1 MIISVD
7 HLTKY
12 INDKCIVKD
21 ASFTVEENEKVALIG
36 VNGTGKS
43 TLLKV
48 LTGQEPKNEGL
59 IRTKK
64 GANIQMVSQTPNFSC
79 RTVWEEIQNIN
90 QLNKEPVETF
100 EIQSIL
106 NQLGLFDHTQE
117 IQTMSGGQQKRLS
130 LACALLRKC
139 DLLFLDEPTNHL
151 DNAMVEWLESYLL
164 KMKTAVIL
172 VTHDRY
178 FLDRV
183 CQKIFEL
190 DHGRLY
196 VHQGNYETYLEDKT
210 IRQEQASMASHKL
223 NALYRKELSWVR
235 AGVQARGTKSKS
247 RLQRFEE
254 LRDQRSFQRDQSLTM
269 TFESKRLG
277 KKTIEW
283 DDLACGYDH
292 DLLEH
297 LFEELRDQRSF
308 QRDQSLTMTFESKRL
323 GKKTIEWDDLACGY
337 DHDLLEHFSYC
348 LQRHDRVGIIG
359 PNGCGKSTLLDC
371 IAGIKQPRHGTITY
385 GETVSIGYFQQM
397 DSTMDLS
404 LRVIDYIEK
413 DTPTLEIE
421 NQRISAASLL
431 ERFLFPRSMQYTTL
445 DRLSGGERR
454 RLYLCKVLMEAPNIL
469 LLDEPTNDLDLFLFP
484 RSMQYTTLDR
494 LSGGE
499 RRRLYLCKVLMEAPN
514 ILLLDEPTND
524 LDLVTLEILEDYL
537 DDFQGAVIVVSHDR
551 YFLDRVV
558 DKVFVYQDT
567 HTFQQY
573 PGGYSDYLS
582 KVQEQKEYKKRE
594 KVEWKTSRKKKLSY
608 MEQKEYETISNEL
621 PILEQQIQDCDE
633 QMTQVGLDYEKLMEI
648 QNVREQYEQ
657 RLEELTIRWM
667 ELEEIKEGIS

>member
-297 LFEELRDQRSF
+297 
-308 QRDQSLTMTFESKRL
+308 
-323 GKKTIEWDDLACGY
+323 
-337 DHDLLEHFSYC
+337 FSYC

-431 ERFLFPRSMQYTTL
+431 ER
-445 DRLSGGERR
+445 
-454 RLYLCKVLMEAPNIL
+454 
-469 LLDEPTNDLDLFLFP
+469 FLFP

>member
-292 DLLEH
+292 DL
-297 LFEELRDQRSF
+297 F
-308 QRDQSLTMTFESKRL
+308 
-323 GKKTIEWDDLACGY
+323 
-337 DHDLLEHFSYC
+337 EHFSYC

-431 ERFLFPRSMQYTTL
+431 ER
-445 DRLSGGERR
+445 
-454 RLYLCKVLMEAPNIL
+454 
-469 LLDEPTNDLDLFLFP
+469 FLFP

>member
-254 LRDQRSFQRDQSLTM
+254 LRN
-269 TFESKRLG
+269 
-277 KKTIEW
+277 
-283 DDLACGYDH
+283 
-292 DLLEH
+292 
-297 LFEELRDQRSF
+297 QRSF

-431 ERFLFPRSMQYTTL
+431 ER
-445 DRLSGGERR
+445 
-454 RLYLCKVLMEAPNIL
+454 
-469 LLDEPTNDLDLFLFP
+469 FLFP

>member
-139 DLLFLDEPTNHL
+139 DLLLLDEPTNHL

-190 DHGRLY
+190 DQGRLY
-196 VHQGNYETYLEDKT
+196 IHQGNYETYLEDKT

-223 NALYRKELSWVR
+223 NALYKKELSWVR

-254 LRDQRSFQRDQSLTM
+254 LRNQRSFQRDQSLTM

-283 DDLACGYDH
+283 DNLACGYDH
-292 DLLEH
+292 DL
-297 LFEELRDQRSF
+297 F
-308 QRDQSLTMTFESKRL
+308 
-323 GKKTIEWDDLACGY
+323 
-337 DHDLLEHFSYC
+337 EHFSYC

-371 IAGIKQPRHGTITY
+371 IAGIKQPRHGSITY

-431 ERFLFPRSMQYTTL
+431 ER
-445 DRLSGGERR
+445 
-454 RLYLCKVLMEAPNIL
+454 
-469 LLDEPTNDLDLFLFP
+469 FLFP

-608 MEQKEYETISNEL
+608 MEQKEYESISNEL
-621 PILEQQIQDCDE
+621 PILEQQIHDCDE
-633 QMTQVGLDYEKLMEI
+633 QMTQVGQDYEKLMEI
-648 QNVREQYEQ
+648 QTMREQYEQ
-657 RLEELTIRWM
+657 RLEELTMRWM
-667 ELEEIKEGIS
+667 ELEEIKEGISS

>member
-64 GANIQMVSQTPNFSC
+64 GVNIQMVSQTPNFSC

-223 NALYRKELSWVR
+223 NALYKKELSWVR

-292 DLLEH
+292 DL
-297 LFEELRDQRSF
+297 F
-308 QRDQSLTMTFESKRL
+308 
-323 GKKTIEWDDLACGY
+323 
-337 DHDLLEHFSYC
+337 EHFSYC

-431 ERFLFPRSMQYTTL
+431 ER
-445 DRLSGGERR
+445 
-454 RLYLCKVLMEAPNIL
+454 
-469 LLDEPTNDLDLFLFP
+469 FLFP

>member
-48 LTGQEPKNEGL
+48 LIGQEPKNEGL

-64 GANIQMVSQTPNFSC
+64 GADIQMVSQTSHFSC
-79 RTVWEEIQNIN
+79 RTIWEEIQCIN

-106 NQLGLFDHTQE
+106 NQLGLFDHAQE

-139 DLLFLDEPTNHL
+139 DLLLLDEPTNHL

-190 DHGRLY
+190 DQGRLY

-223 NALYRKELSWVR
+223 NALYKKELSWVR

-254 LRDQRSFQRDQSLTM
+254 LRNQRSFQRDQSLTM

-283 DDLACGYDH
+283 DNLACGYDN
-292 DLLEH
+292 DL
-297 LFEELRDQRSF
+297 F
-308 QRDQSLTMTFESKRL
+308 
-323 GKKTIEWDDLACGY
+323 
-337 DHDLLEHFSYC
+337 EHFSYC

-371 IAGIKQPRHGTITY
+371 IAGIKQPRHGSITY

-431 ERFLFPRSMQYTTL
+431 ER
-445 DRLSGGERR
+445 
-454 RLYLCKVLMEAPNIL
+454 
-469 LLDEPTNDLDLFLFP
+469 FLFP

-608 MEQKEYETISNEL
+608 MEQKEYESISNEL
-621 PILEQQIQDCDE
+621 PILEQQIYDCDD
-633 QMTQVGLDYEKLMEI
+633 QMTQVGQDYEKLMEI
-648 QNVREQYEQ
+648 QTMRQQYEQ
-657 RLEELTIRWM
+657 RLEELTMRWM
-667 ELEEIKEGIS
+667 ELEEIKEGISS